1 MGDRAQLG
9 RNMSSQQ
16 DRAAERKER
25 RQREIQERRANR
37 KVTGVKQERN
47 KSVVKISLIMAGVLL
62 SVLVVYF
69 VYSIVADWRE
79 RRPPDGVTEYTGLTN
94 FHTQG
99 AVAYEQSPPVGGDHN
114 PVWQNCGFYTLPL
127 INEHAVHSL
136 EHGAVWI
143 TYQPNLPTEQLD
155 VLRAYAEKS
164 YVLVSPYPDGLNSP
178 IVASAWGL
186 QMEFQDATDE
196 DLERFINAYR
206 QGPQTLEP
214 GAVCHGGTS
223 ATR

>member
-1 MGDRAQLG
+1 
-9 RNMSSQQ
+9 MSSQQ
-16 DRAAERKER
+16 DRAAERRER
-25 RQREIQERRANR
+25 RQREIQERRSNR
-37 KVTGVKQERN
+37 KVSNEKQERN
-47 KSVVKISLIMAGVLL
+47 KSVVRYSLMMAGVLL

-69 VYSIVADWRE
+69 IYSIVVDWRE
-79 RRPPDGVTEYTGLTN
+79 RRPPDGVTEFTGLTN

-99 AVAYEQSPPVGGDHN
+99 PVAYEQSPPVGGDHS
-114 PVWQNCGFYTLPL
+114 PVWQNCGYYSLPVN
-127 INEHAVHSL
+127 NENAVHSL

-143 TYQPNLPTEQLD
+143 TYQPNLDREQLD
-155 VLRAYAEKS
+155 VLRAYADQS
-164 YVLVSPYPDGLNSP
+164 YVLVSPYPEGMNSP

-196 DLERFINAYR
+196 DLERFISAYR

>member
-1 MGDRAQLG
+1 
-9 RNMSSQQ
+9 MSSQQ

-25 RQREIQERRANR
+25 RQKEIQERRTNR
-37 KVTGVKQERN
+37 KASNEHSERN
-47 KSVVKISLIMAGVLL
+47 KTLTRYSLMLAGILL

-69 VYSIVADWRE
+69 VYSIVSDWRG

-99 AVAYEQSPPVGGDHN
+99 IVAYEQNPPVGGDHN
-114 PVWQNCGFYTLPL
+114 PVWQNCGFYSLPV
-127 INEHAVHSL
+127 INEHAVHAL

-143 TYQPNLPTEQLD
+143 TFQPDLASEQVD
-155 VLRAYAEKS
+155 VLRAYAEQS

-178 IVASAWGL
+178 VVASAWGL